1 MERLFWITIWEGLFK
16 DTGYIVYIYIYI
28 RYFMQRELWIQKE
41 SISTLFAYIY
51 IFTHFPTLSPILPKW
66 VADLIVVPSSVAQ
79 CWFIAA
85 DDRTPKH
92 IHTNRQTAIPL
103 YPGLLH
109 FMTVANDNKD
119 NSCVT
124 ILIGTF
130 FTPQRGVKY
139 LGYLVV
145 ILTKLKA
152 FASQVAS
159 LCSRD
164 GSRMM
169 INWDNIEKCMHIYC
183 HTQKNRR
190 NHRWWRCILIR

>member
-1 MERLFWITIWEGLFK
+1 
-16 DTGYIVYIYIYI
+16 
-28 RYFMQRELWIQKE
+28 MQREL
-41 SISTLFAYIY
+41 SMSTKGIRFLDTFCI
-51 IFTHFPTLSPILPKW
+51 HFHLYTLSNFVAHLTKMSI
-66 VADLIVVPSSVAQ
+66 ADLIVVPSSVAQ

-169 INWDNIEKCMHIYC
+169 IN
-183 HTQKNRR
+183 
-190 NHRWWRCILIR
+190 